1 MQEIYLLHS
10 EPENKSVD
18 SRTSIRGSLLCL
30 GATLTLAGKD
40 GIYPAKGKTAQRL
53 EQGCMNTRDNL
64 KSSIA
69 PGIQEPNAPSA
80 QVPAEL
86 TTAPFKIACAFATSL
101 AVAAAQLLSAA
112 VYGATPSS
120 PSTTQSAVPT
130 AAGDTVKNGDI
141 IIWQVNKAITLNQP
155 AASSSGPAPAAT
167 AAPAAAAK
175 SPTLADTA
183 AAASAIE
190 SAIQKQLGPGGPPP
204 AAASKQAVAQY
215 AANSGALTLAQ
226 DQVSKAD
233 VQLVAGD
240 ITTPSSSGGKVQA
253 AMTYLTTAEAGLP
266 AKDAAADAANAKQAV
281 DSAAADAAKQ
291 AAAKPGANAAA
302 KAAAAATATTAQT
315 STAAAQKAE
324 LDRDIAEAY
333 IAGATTALSDLQS
346 ASTGTTKTD
355 DATSA
360 GAKYCFPNNSRFNVT
375 DVTAASASPKA
386 AGAGQTGTAAVP
398 STTQLVSGNFSNSKF
413 GDIVHYWHSPALP
426 PGTTG
431 SPTPCGSEATQPVKY
446 GETYTFTADQLAK
459 NDYYRQGFT
468 WGGLVVPFKFY
479 FKDKSIKSN
488 SSVVG
493 FVGYEGWFSGVSI
506 ASVAAVGLGL
516 APGSSTS
523 TTSTTTTTST
533 STTSAST
540 STSAT
545 YTAAVG
551 FIATFGGVA
560 KAGVMFGRDYQGNA
574 AAFPYENK
582 TWMAL
587 SIGAGF

>member
-1 MQEIYLLHS
+1 
-10 EPENKSVD
+10 
-18 SRTSIRGSLLCL
+18 
-30 GATLTLAGKD
+30 
-40 GIYPAKGKTAQRL
+40 
-53 EQGCMNTRDNL
+53 MNTKDNL
-64 KSSIA
+64 RSSIA
-69 PGIQEPNAPSA
+69 LGIKKHNAPCG
-80 QVPAEL
+80 QVPPEL
-86 TTAPFKIACAFATSL
+86 ATAPSKKASISGAFATSV

-155 AASSSGPAPAAT
+155 ASSSTPAPAAT

-190 SAIQKQLGPGGPPP
+190 SAIQKQLGSGGPPP
-204 AAASKQAVAQY
+204 ATASKQTIAQY
-215 AANSGALTLAQ
+215 DANSGALTLAQ
-226 DQVSKAD
+226 GQVSKAD

-240 ITTPSSSGGKVQA
+240 ITTPSSNAGKVQA

-266 AKDAAADAANAKQAV
+266 AKDVAADAANAKQAV

-302 KAAAAATATTAQT
+302 KAAAATAATTAQT
-315 STAAAQKAE
+315 SAAAAQKAE

-333 IAGATTALSDLQS
+333 IAAATTALSDLQT
-346 ASTGTTKTD
+346 ASTGTAKTA
-355 DATSA
+355 DATSTA
-360 GAKYCFPNNSRFNVT
+360 AKYCFPNNSRFNVT
-375 DVTAASASPKA
+375 DVTAASASA
-386 AGAGQTGTAAVP
+386 NSGSAGQTSTAAVP

-413 GDIVHYWHSPALP
+413 GDIVHYIHSPALP
-426 PGTTG
+426 LGTTG

-533 STTSAST
+533 TSAST
-540 STSAT
+540 STAAT

-551 FIATFGGVA
+551 FIATFGGVV